1 MSTGG
6 PLRQSKTWQDKRQ
19 ENVMSDPLALEGPKK
34 KGLPIVL
41 IAAIAGLTVLGGG
54 GGWLVGSMV
63 APKIKSANE
72 AQEKAAAAEAAKK
85 EGKKEGEK
93 AGEAVPHIPAEPNG
107 IVQLDPITT
116 NLAYPSDSWVR
127 MEVALVFN
135 GPIDVKL
142 ASDIHQDIMAYMRT
156 VNLQQIEG
164 PRGFNYLKDDL
175 QERVD
180 LRSEGRVSK
189 IMFRTF
195 VIE

>member
-1 MSTGG
+1 M
-6 PLRQSKTWQDKRQ
+6 
-19 ENVMSDPLALEGPKK
+19 VDPLALEGPKK
-34 KGLPIVL
+34 KAFPVVL
-41 IAAIAGLTVLGGG
+41 IAAIAGLTVVGAG
-54 GGWLVGSMV
+54 GGWLVGTMV
-63 APKIKSANE
+63 APKIKAANE

-93 AGEAVPHIPAEPNG
+93 PGEAVPKIPAEANG
-107 IVQLDPITT
+107 IVQLDPVTT
-116 NLAYPSDSWVR
+116 NLAYPSDTWVR

-135 GPIDVKL
+135 GPVDVKL
-142 ASDIHQDIMAYMRT
+142 ATDIHQDIMAYMRT

-189 IMFRTF
+189 IIFRTF